1 MSYSEH
7 NQNKRI
13 EYWNNFNKTGQH
25 YTLARCYYAIT
36 KPKTFGDILES
47 IKNCMYAK
55 DSEERQKLGV
65 STVSLLFNNE
75 IEFIFN
81 NRRLI
86 RENFNQVSFSNHK
99 LFCWMKA
106 VNKDKY
112 AEFKNTISVG
122 LKNKA
127 LIGSLTP
134 SEIKRDIAIEIY
146 YYLTKYYLML

>member
-13 EYWNNFNKTGQH
+13 EYWNNFNKTGKSH
-25 YTLARCYYAIT
+25 TLARCYYAVT
-36 KPKTFGDILES
+36 KPKTLGDIFES
-47 IKNCMYAK
+47 IKNCMYAR

-65 STVSLLFNNE
+65 NTVSLLLNNE
-75 IEFIFN
+75 TEFIFN

-86 RENFNQVSFSNHK
+86 RENFNQVSFSEHK
-99 LFCWMKA
+99 LFCWMKV

-112 AEFKNTISVG
+112 AEFKNSISVG

-134 SEIKRDIAIEIY
+134 DEIKRDIAMEIY
-146 YYLTKYYLML
+146 YYLSKYYLML